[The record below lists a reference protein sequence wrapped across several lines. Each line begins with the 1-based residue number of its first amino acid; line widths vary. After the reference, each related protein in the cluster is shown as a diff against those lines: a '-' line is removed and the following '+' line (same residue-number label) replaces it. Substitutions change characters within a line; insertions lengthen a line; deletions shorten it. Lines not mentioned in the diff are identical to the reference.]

1 MLMVRKIVLSLA
13 AVLSVVGMA
22 LAQNKQVSGTVTD
35 ASGAPVPGATVVVDG
50 TTIGTSTDAQ
60 GNYTLAAP
68 ADGVLSV
75 SFIGYTEQK
84 VAINGKTLVN
94 VVLAESAHA
103 MEDVIVTAYGEA
115 KREAFTGSAVQV
127 KTEEIVKSQHT
138 NAIDALNGKVPGLQ
152 ITNVTG
158 QPGSSSP
165 TVRIRGISSIEAG
178 VSPLIIVDG
187 MSFAGSM
194 NDINPADIES
204 MSVLKD
210 AAAAALYGS
219 RGANGVILIT
229 TKRAQGRDA
238 IVSVDVK
245 VGVNQRAQQDY
256 DFISDPGEYY
266 EMHYKGLYN
275 YYRQVGGLSDY
286 QAHVRANSTML
297 DPSAG
302 NGSLGYNVYTVPEG
316 QDLIG
321 RNGKLNPNATLGRLV
336 NYKGEDFLVTP
347 DNWIDEVYMQG
358 VRQEYNV
365 NVAAGNERSSFYGSF
380 GYLNNEGIV
389 EATGYQRYT
398 ARLRADYQAKKWLK
412 VGGNASYTYSESK
425 VSSEDGSGGSTGN
438 IFAYTSQIAPI
449 YPFYTR
455 DGKGNIRRDEYGN
468 VIYDHGT
475 STQAGT
481 NAGLNRAFLSNA
493 NPYSALLLDKN
504 SSTSNL
510 ASFNGFADVLLPLG
524 FKFSFNGGVSVSQS
538 ESISTANP
546 LYGQYAVNGGSIG
559 RGQSVYW
566 SYTLQQLLTWNY
578 TFGDNHHVDVLLG
591 HENNYDMGR
600 SLSGYKN
607 GLYSVDSS
615 ELSQGLKVTS
625 ASSSFS
631 EYNNEGY
638 LFRGQYDFD
647 NRFFFSASYRR
658 DASSR
663 FHPDHR
669 WGNFWSISG
678 AWILSREDWF
688 TASWIDELKVKASYG
703 SQGNDQISNFL
714 YMDRYSISNDGTDK
728 WAVSFAAKGNENI
741 TWETN
746 GNMNVGL
753 EFSFWQGRLAGSVEY
768 FNRITTDMLSWY
780 SVPVSMG
787 YSGFYK
793 NVGDMSNQGLEL
805 ALNADIVR
813 TKNVNWNINLN
824 LTTVKNKILDLDY
837 DNVTDQFYD
846 LEGNAYTGYRDG
858 SNIYAIG
865 HAIYTKNYRAYAGV
879 DEKTGK
885 ALYWTRR
892 EYVDKNTGE
901 LAFELEKTDKYSSA
915 DYFVFDTS
923 MPDLYGGFGTSL
935 NAYGFDLSVNFV
947 YQLGG
952 KVYDGDYAASMASR
966 SVNLVNIGTAIHK
979 DMYNAWTPENPNSEY
994 PRFVYGD
1001 DYTASSSNRFLE
1013 DASYLSLQNVNVG
1026 YTFPRKWMS
1035 KLGVSKLRLYVA
1047 AENIWYW
1054 SARKGLDPRQSITGG
1069 ASSAYYS
1076 PIRTIS
1082 GGVNLTF

>member
-35 ASGAPVPGATVVVDG
+35 TEGAPILGAAVVVEG

-60 GNYTLAAP
+60 GQYTLNAP
-68 ADGVLSV
+68 ADGVLTV
-75 SFIGYTEQK
+75 SFIGYSDKQ
-84 VAINGKTLVN
+84 VAINGKT
-94 VVLAESAHA
+94 VVDIVLEESAQA
-103 MEDVIVTAYGEA
+103 LEDVIVTAYGEA
-115 KREAFTGSAVQV
+115 KREAFSGSAVMV

-152 ITNVTG
+152 IVNVTG
-158 QPGSSSP
+158 QPGGASP
-165 TVRIRGISSIEAG
+165 TVIIRGISSIEAG
-178 VSPLIIVDG
+178 TSPLIIVDG

-229 TKRAQGRDA
+229 TKRAKGRDA
-238 IVSVDVK
+238 IINVDIK

-256 DFISDPGEYY
+256 DYITDPGEYY

-275 YYRQVGGLSDY
+275 YYTMVSGMTPY
-286 QAHVRANSTML
+286 EAHVRANKTML

-302 NGSLGYNVYTVPEG
+302 NGSLGYKVYTVPEG

-321 RNGKLNPNATLGRLV
+321 RNGKLNPEATLGRLI
-336 NYKGEDFLVTP
+336 NYKGEDYWVTP
-347 DNWIDEVYMQG
+347 DNWIDEVYMNG
-358 VRQEYNV
+358 IRQEYNV

-380 GYLNNEGIV
+380 GYLNNDGIV
-389 EATGYQRYT
+389 ENTGYERYT
-398 ARLRADYQAKKWLK
+398 ARLRADYMAKKWLK
-412 VGGNASYTYSESK
+412 VGGNASYTHSESK
-425 VSSEDGSGGSTGN
+425 TSSGDGASGSTSN

-455 DGKGNIRRDEYGN
+455 DGKGNIRRDSYGN

-475 STQAGT
+475 ATMAGS

-493 NPYSALLLDKN
+493 NPYSALMLDKN
-504 SSTSNL
+504 NSSSNL
-510 ASFNGFADVLLPLG
+510 ASFNGFADLLLPLG

-538 ESISTANP
+538 EAISTANP
-546 LYGQYAVNGGSIG
+546 LYGQYAVSGGSIG
-559 RGQSVYW
+559 RSQSMYW
-566 SYTLQQLLTWNY
+566 SYTLQQILTWNY
-578 TFGDNHHVDVLLG
+578 TFNDVHHVDIMLG

-615 ELSQGLKVTS
+615 ERTQGLKVSST
-625 ASSSFS
+625 SSSFS

-638 LFRGQYDFD
+638 LFRGQYDYD
-647 NRFFFSASYRR
+647 NRFFFSASFRR

-669 WGNFWSISG
+669 WGNFWSVSG
-678 AWILSREDWF
+678 AWLINKENWF
-688 TASWIDELKVKASYG
+688 NATWVDELKIKASYG
-703 SQGNDQISNFL
+703 SQGNDQIDDFL
-714 YMDRYSISNDGTDK
+714 YMDRYSIANDGTDK
-728 WAVSFAAKGNENI
+728 WSVAFASKGHEEL

-746 GNMNVGL
+746 ANMNAGV
-753 EFSFWQGRLAGSVEY
+753 EFSFWQGRLAGSLEY

-780 SVPVSMG
+780 SVPSSMG
-787 YSGFYK
+787 YSGFWK
-793 NVGDMSNQGLEL
+793 NVGDMANQGVEL
-805 ALNADIVR
+805 ALNANIIR

-824 LTTVKNKILDLDY
+824 ATYVKNKILDLDY
-837 DNVTDQFYD
+837 DNVKDQLFD

-858 SNIYAIG
+858 SNMYAIG
-865 HAIYTKNYRAYAGV
+865 HSIYTKNYRAFAGV
-879 DEKTGK
+879 DQQTGK
-885 ALYWTRR
+885 ALYWKRN
-892 EYVDKNTGE
+892 EFVDKATGQPT
-901 LAFELEKTDKYSSA
+901 FELEKTADYSEA
-915 DYFVFDTS
+915 DYFIFDTS
-923 MPDLYGGFGTSL
+923 LPDLYGGFGTSL
-935 NAYGFDLSVNFV
+935 EAYGFDLSVNFV

-952 KVYDGDYAASMASR
+952 KVYDGDYAGSMASR
-966 SVNLVNIGTAIHK
+966 GVNLVNVGTSIHK
-979 DMYNAWTPENPNSEY
+979 DMYKAWTPENPNNEY
-994 PRFVYGD
+994 PRFVYSD
-1001 DYTASSSNRFLE
+1001 NYTSASSDRFLE
-1013 DASYLSLQNVNVG
+1013 SASYLSLQNVNVG

-1035 KLGVSKLRLYVA
+1035 KIGVSKLRIYVA

-1054 SARKGLDPRQSITGG
+1054 SARKGLDPRQSFTGG
-1069 ASSAYYS
+1069 ASAAYYS

>member
-35 ASGAPVPGATVVVDG
+35 TKGSPVPGATVVVDG

-60 GNYTLAAP
+60 GKYTLVAP
-68 ADGVLSV
+68 VDGVLSV
-75 SFIGYTEQK
+75 SFIGYDEQK
-84 VAINGKTLVN
+84 VAINGKTV
-94 VVLAESAHA
+94 VDIVLAEAAHA
-103 MEDVIVTAYGEA
+103 MDDVIVTAYGEA
-115 KREAFTGSAVQV
+115 KREAFSGSAVMV
-127 KTEEIVKSQHT
+127 KSEEIVKTQHT

-152 ITNVTG
+152 IVNATG
-158 QPGSSSP
+158 QPGSASP
-165 TVRIRGISSIEAG
+165 TVIIRGISSIEAG
-178 VSPLIIVDG
+178 KTPLIIVDG
-187 MSFAGSM
+187 MSFAGSI

-229 TKRAQGRDA
+229 TKRAKGRDA
-238 IVSVDVK
+238 IVTVDIK

-256 DFISDPGEYY
+256 DYITNPGEYY
-266 EMHYKGLYN
+266 EMHYKMLNN
-275 YYRQVGGLSDY
+275 YYTQVVGLSPYDAY
-286 QAHVRANSTML
+286 VKANATMV
-297 DPSAG
+297 DPSAA

-316 QDLIG
+316 QTLIG
-321 RNGKLNPNATLGRLV
+321 RNGKLNPEATLGRLI
-336 NYKGEDFLVTP
+336 NHNGEDFWVTP

-380 GYLNNEGIV
+380 GYLNNDGIV
-389 EATGYQRYT
+389 QNTGFQRYT

-412 VGGNASYTYSESK
+412 VGGNASYTHSESMT
-425 VSSEDGSGGSTGN
+425 SSEDGSGGSSGN
-438 IFAYTSQIAPI
+438 IFAYTSSIAPI

-455 DGKGNIRRDEYGN
+455 NAKGEIRRDSYGN

-475 STQAGT
+475 ATQAGS
-481 NAGLNRAFLSNA
+481 NAGLNRAFLANA

-504 SSTSNL
+504 NSSSNL

-538 ESISTANP
+538 EAISTANP
-546 LYGQYAVNGGSIG
+546 LYGQYAVSGGSIG
-559 RGQSVYW
+559 RQQSMYW
-566 SYTLQQLLTWNY
+566 SYTLQQILTWNY
-578 TFGDNHHVDVLLG
+578 TFADVHNVDIMLG

-600 SLSGYKN
+600 SLTGYKN

-615 ELSQGLKVTS
+615 ELSQGLKVSS
-625 ASSSFS
+625 ASSSFA

-638 LFRGQYDFD
+638 LFRGQYDYD
-647 NRFFFSASYRR
+647 NRFFFSASFRR

-669 WGNFWSISG
+669 WGNFWSVSG
-678 AWILSREDWF
+678 AWLINKENWF
-688 TASWIDELKVKASYG
+688 NATWVDELKIKASYG
-703 SQGNDQISNFL
+703 SQGNDQISDFL
-714 YMDRYSISNDGTDK
+714 YMDRYSIANDGTDK
-728 WAVSFAAKGNENI
+728 WSVAFSSKGNEDL

-746 GNMNVGL
+746 GNMNAGV

-780 SVPVSMG
+780 SVPSSMG
-787 YSGFYK
+787 YSGFWK
-793 NVGDMSNQGLEL
+793 NVGDMANQGVEV
-805 ALNADIVR
+805 ALNGNIIR
-813 TKNVNWNINLN
+813 KKNVNWNVNLN
-824 LTTVKNKILDLDY
+824 LTYVKNKILDLDY
-837 DNVTDQFYD
+837 DNVKEQYYD

-858 SNIYAIG
+858 SNMYAIG
-865 HAIYTKNYRAYAGV
+865 HSIYTKNYRAFAGV
-879 DEKTGK
+879 DPDTGK
-885 ALYWTRR
+885 SLFWKRR
-892 EYVDKNTGE
+892 VFVDKETGKE
-901 LAFELEKTDKYSSA
+901 SFELVTTDKASEG
-915 DYFVFDTS
+915 DYFIFDTS
-923 MPDLYGGFGTSL
+923 LPDLYGGFGTSID
-935 NAYGFDLSVNFV
+935 AYGFDLSVNFV
-947 YQLGG
+947 YQIGG
-952 KVYDGDYAASMASR
+952 KVYDSDYASSMASPSAQ
-966 SVNLVNIGTAIHK
+966 SVGRAIHK
-979 DMYNAWTPENPNSEY
+979 DMYNAWTPENNTSNY

-1001 DYTASSSNRFLE
+1001 EYTAASSDRFLMS
-1013 DASYLSLQNVNVG
+1013 ASYLSLQNVNFG
-1026 YTFPRKWMS
+1026 YTFPSKWMS
-1035 KLGVSKLRLYVA
+1035 KIGVSRLRLYVA

-1054 SARKGLDPRQSITGG
+1054 SARKGLDPRQSFTGG

>member
-13 AVLSVVGMA
+13 AILSVVGMA
-22 LAQNKQVSGTVTD
+22 MAQNKQVSGTVTD
-35 ASGAPVPGATVVVDG
+35 TKGAPVIGATVVVDG
-50 TTIGTSTDAQ
+50 TTIGTSTDAE
-60 GNYTLAAP
+60 GKYTLDAP
-68 ADGVLSV
+68 VDGVLAV
-75 SFIGYTEQK
+75 SSIGYSEQK

-94 VVLAESAHA
+94 IVLAEAAHA
-103 MEDVIVTAYGEA
+103 MDDVIVTAYGEA
-115 KREAFTGSAVQV
+115 KREAFTGSAVQI
-127 KTEEIVKSQHT
+127 KSEEIVKSQHT

-152 ITNVTG
+152 LVNATG
-158 QPGSSSP
+158 QPGSTS
-165 TVRIRGISSIEAG
+165 TIVIRGISSIEAG
-178 VSPLIIVDG
+178 TSPLIIIDG
-187 MSFAGSM
+187 MSFAGSI

-229 TKRAQGRDA
+229 TKRAKGRDA
-238 IVSVDVK
+238 IVSVDMK

-256 DFISDPGEYY
+256 DYITDPGEYY

-275 YYRQVGGLSDY
+275 YYSQVAGLSSY
-286 QAHVRANSTML
+286 EAHARANATML
-297 DPSAG
+297 NPSAG
-302 NGSLGYNVYTVPEG
+302 SGSLGYNVYTLPEG

-321 RNGKLNPNATLGRLV
+321 RNGKLNPQATLGRLI
-336 NYKGEDFLVTP
+336 NFKGEDYWVTP
-347 DNWIDEVYMQG
+347 DNWIDEVYMNG
-358 VRQEYNV
+358 IRQEYNV
-365 NVAAGNERSSFYGSF
+365 NVAAGNERGSFYGSF
-380 GYLNNEGIV
+380 GYLNNDGIV
-389 EATGYQRYT
+389 ENTGYERYT

-412 VGGNASYTYSESK
+412 VGGNASYTHSASK
-425 VSSEDGSGGSTGN
+425 SSAGDGSSGSTEN

-455 DGKGNIRRDEYGN
+455 DGEGNIRRDSYGN

-475 STQAGT
+475 STMAGS

-493 NPYSALLLDKN
+493 NPYSALMLDKN

-538 ESISTANP
+538 EGISTANP
-546 LYGQYAVNGGSIG
+546 LYGQYAVSGGSIG
-559 RGQSVYW
+559 RSQSMYW
-566 SYTLQQLLTWNY
+566 SYTLQQILTWNY
-578 TFGDNHHVDVLLG
+578 TFNDVHNVDVMLG

-600 SLSGYKN
+600 SLSGNKN

-615 ELSQGLKVTS
+615 ELSQGLKVSST
-625 ASSSFS
+625 SSSFA

-647 NRFFFSASYRR
+647 NRLFFSASYRR

-669 WGNFWSISG
+669 WGNFWSVSA
-678 AWILSREDWF
+678 AWLISRENWF
-688 TASWIDELKVKASYG
+688 NAPWVDELKIKASYG
-703 SQGNDQISNFL
+703 SQGNDKISDFL
-714 YMDRYSISNDGTDK
+714 YMDRYSIANDGTDK
-728 WAVSFAAKGNENI
+728 WSVAFASKGNENL

-746 GNMNVGL
+746 GNMNAGV

-780 SVPVSMG
+780 SVPSSMG
-787 YSGFYK
+787 YSGFWK
-793 NVGDMSNQGLEL
+793 NVGDMSNQGIEV
-805 ALNADIVR
+805 ALNANIVR
-813 TKNVNWNINLN
+813 QKNFNWNVNLNI
-824 LTTVKNKILDLDY
+824 TSVKNKILDLDY
-837 DNVTDQFYD
+837 DNVKDQYYD

-858 SNIYAIG
+858 SNMYAIG
-865 HAIYTKNYRAYAGV
+865 HSIYTKNYRAFAGV
-879 DEKTGK
+879 DQQTGK
-885 ALYWTRR
+885 ALYYKRN
-892 EYVDKNTGE
+892 EFVDKATGKPG
-901 LAFELEKTDKYSSA
+901 FTLETTDDYSEA
-915 DYFVFDTS
+915 DYFIFDTS
-923 MPDLYGGFGTSL
+923 LPDLYGGFGTSID
-935 NAYGFDLSVNFV
+935 AFGFDLSVNFV

-952 KVYDGDYAASMASR
+952 KVYDGDYAGSMASR
-966 SVNLVNIGTAIHK
+966 SADLINVGTAIHK
-979 DMYNAWTPENPNSEY
+979 DMYNAWTPENKNNEY

-1001 DYTASSSNRFLE
+1001 SYTASSSDRFIE
-1013 DASYLSLQNVNVG
+1013 SASYLSLQNINFG

-1035 KLGVSKLRLYVA
+1035 KIGVSKLRLYVA

-1054 SARKGLDPRQSITGG
+1054 SARKGLDPRQSFTGG

-1082 GGVNLTF
+1082 GGINLTF

>member
-35 ASGAPVPGATVVVDG
+35 TKGAPVIGATVVVEG

-60 GNYTLAAP
+60 GQYTLNAP
-68 ADGVLSV
+68 ADGVLTV
-75 SFIGYTEQK
+75 SSIGYSDQQ
-84 VAINGKTLVN
+84 VAINGKTVVD
-94 VVLAESAHA
+94 VVLAEAAHA
-103 MEDVIVTAYGEA
+103 LDDVIVTAYGEA

-152 ITNVTG
+152 IVNVTG
-158 QPGSSSP
+158 QPGGASP
-165 TVRIRGISSIEAG
+165 TVIIRGISSIEAG
-178 VSPLIIVDG
+178 TSPLIIVDG

-229 TKRAQGRDA
+229 TKRAKGRDA
-238 IVSVDVK
+238 IVNVDIK
-245 VGVNQRAQQDY
+245 IGVNQRAQQDY
-256 DFISDPGEYY
+256 DFITDPGEYY
-266 EMHYKGLYN
+266 EMYYKMLNN
-275 YYRQVGGLSDY
+275 YYTQVVDMSPYD
-286 QAHVRANSTML
+286 AHVKANQTMV
-297 DPSAG
+297 DPKAA
-302 NGSLGYNVYTVPEG
+302 NGSLGYNVYTLPEG

-321 RNGKLNPNATLGRLV
+321 RNGKLNPEATLGRLV
-336 NYKGEDFLVTP
+336 NHNGEDYWVTP

-380 GYLNNEGIV
+380 GYLNNAGIV
-389 EATGYQRYT
+389 QATGYERYT
-398 ARLRADYQAKKWLK
+398 ARLRADYNAKKWLK
-412 VGGNASYTYSESK
+412 VGGNASYTHSK
-425 VSSEDGSGGSTGN
+425 SMTSSEDGSSSSSGN

-449 YPFYTR
+449 YPLYVR
-455 DGKGNIRRDEYGN
+455 DGKGNIRRDSYGN
-468 VIYDHGT
+468 IVYDHGT
-475 STQAGT
+475 ATMAGS

-493 NPYSALLLDKN
+493 NPMAALLLDKN
-504 SSTSNL
+504 NSTSNL

-538 ESISTANP
+538 EAISTSNP

-559 RGQSVYW
+559 RQQTMYW

-578 TFGDNHHVDVLLG
+578 TFNDVHNVDVMLG

-600 SLSGYKN
+600 SLVGYKN

-615 ELSQGLKVTS
+615 ELSQGLKVSS

-638 LFRGQYDFD
+638 LFRGQYDYD
-647 NRFFFSASYRR
+647 SRLFFSASYRR

-669 WGNFWSISG
+669 WGNFWS
-678 AWILSREDWF
+678 LSAGWLINKESWF
-688 TASWIDELKVKASYG
+688 NATWVDELKLKASYG
-703 SQGNDQISNFL
+703 SQGNDKISDFL
-714 YMDRYSISNDGTDK
+714 YMDRYSIANDGTDK
-728 WAVSFAAKGNENI
+728 WSVAFSSKGNEEI

-746 GNMNVGL
+746 ANMNAGV
-753 EFSFWQGRLAGSVEY
+753 EFSFWQGRLAGSLEY

-780 SVPVSMG
+780 SVPSSMG
-787 YSGFYK
+787 YSGFWK
-793 NVGDMSNQGLEL
+793 NVGDMSNQGVEL
-805 ALNADIVR
+805 ALNANVVR

-824 LTTVKNKILDLDY
+824 ATYVKNKILDLEY
-837 DNVTDQFYD
+837 DNVKEQYYD

-858 SNIYAIG
+858 SNMYAIG
-865 HAIYTKNYRAYAGV
+865 HSIYTKNYRAYAGV
-879 DEKTGK
+879 DPKTGK
-885 ALYWTRR
+885 ALFYKRR
-892 EYVDKNTGE
+892 EFVDKNTGE
-901 LAFELEKTDKYSSA
+901 KSFVLETTDKASEG
-915 DYFVFDTS
+915 DYFIFDTS
-923 MPDLYGGFGTSL
+923 LPDLYGGFGTSL
-935 NAYGFDLSVNFV
+935 DAYGFDLSVNFV

-952 KVYDGDYAASMASR
+952 KVYDGDYAGSMASPNAQSAGR
-966 SVNLVNIGTAIHK
+966 AIHK
-979 DMYNAWTPENPNSEY
+979 DMYNAWTAENPSTEY

-1001 DYTASSSNRFLE
+1001 EYTAAASDRFLMS
-1013 DASYLSLQNVNVG
+1013 ASYLSLQNINFG

-1035 KLGVSKLRLYVA
+1035 KIGVSKLRLYVA
-1047 AENIWYW
+1047 CENVWYW
-1054 SARKGLDPRQSITGG
+1054 SARKGLDPRQSFTGD
-1069 ASSAYYS
+1069 AYAAYYS

>member
-13 AVLSVVGMA
+13 AILSVVGMA
-22 LAQNKQVSGTVTD
+22 MAQNKQVSGTVTD
-35 ASGAPVPGATVVVDG
+35 SKGAPVIGATVVVDG
-50 TTIGTSTDAQ
+50 TTIGTSTDAE
-60 GNYTLAAP
+60 GKYTLDAP
-68 ADGVLSV
+68 VDGTLAV
-75 SFIGYTEQK
+75 SSIGYSEQK

-94 VVLAESAHA
+94 VVLAEAAHA
-103 MEDVIVTAYGEA
+103 LDDVIVTAYGEA

-127 KTEEIVKSQHT
+127 KAEDIVKSQHT

-152 ITNVTG
+152 LVNATG
-158 QPGSSSP
+158 QPGSTS
-165 TVRIRGISSIEAG
+165 TIVIRGISSIEAG
-178 VSPLIIVDG
+178 TSPLIIIDG
-187 MSFAGSM
+187 MSFAGSI

-229 TKRAQGRDA
+229 TKRAKGRDA
-238 IVSVDVK
+238 IVSVDMK

-256 DFISDPGEYY
+256 DYITDPGEYY

-275 YYRQVGGLSDY
+275 YYTQVAGMAPY
-286 QAHVRANSTML
+286 EAHTRANRTML

-302 NGSLGYNVYTVPEG
+302 NGSLGYNVYTLPEG

-321 RNGKLNPNATLGRLV
+321 RNGKLNPQATLGRLI
-336 NYKGEDFLVTP
+336 NFKGEDYWVTP
-347 DNWIDEVYMQG
+347 DNWIDEVYMNG
-358 VRQEYNV
+358 IRQEYNV
-365 NVAAGNERSSFYGSF
+365 NIAAGNERGSFYGSF
-380 GYLNNEGIV
+380 GYLNNDGIV
-389 EATGYQRYT
+389 ENTGYERYT

-412 VGGNASYTYSESK
+412 VGGNASYTHSESK
-425 VSSEDGSGGSTGN
+425 TSSGDGSSGSTEN

-455 DGKGNIRRDEYGN
+455 DGEGNIRRDSYGN
-468 VIYDHGT
+468 IIYDHGT
-475 STQAGT
+475 STMAGS

-493 NPYSALLLDKN
+493 NPYSALMLDKN

-510 ASFNGFADVLLPLG
+510 ASFNGFADVILPLG

-538 ESISTANP
+538 EGISTANP
-546 LYGQYAVNGGSIG
+546 LYGQYAVSGGSIG
-559 RGQSVYW
+559 RSQSMYW

-578 TFGDNHHVDVLLG
+578 TFNDVHHVDVMLG

-615 ELSQGLKVTS
+615 ELSQGLKVSST
-625 ASSSFS
+625 SSSFA

-647 NRFFFSASYRR
+647 NRLFFSASFRR

-669 WGNFWSISG
+669 WGNFWSLSA
-678 AWILSREDWF
+678 AWLLSRESWF
-688 TASWIDELKVKASYG
+688 NAPWVDELKVKASYG
-703 SQGNDQISNFL
+703 SQGNDQISDFL
-714 YMDRYSISNDGTDK
+714 YMDRYSIANDGTDK
-728 WAVSFAAKGNENI
+728 WSVAFASKGNEEL

-746 GNMNVGL
+746 ANMNAGV
-753 EFSFWQGRLAGSVEY
+753 EFSFWQGRLAGSLEY

-780 SVPVSMG
+780 SVPSSMG
-787 YSGFYK
+787 YSGFWK
-793 NVGDMSNQGLEL
+793 NVGDMSNQGVEL
-805 ALNADIVR
+805 ALNANIIR
-813 TKNVNWNINLN
+813 KKNFNWNLN
-824 LTTVKNKILDLDY
+824 LNVTYVKNKILDLDY
-837 DNVTDQFYD
+837 DNVKDQYYD

-858 SNIYAIG
+858 SNMYAIG
-865 HAIYTKNYRAYAGV
+865 HSIYTKNYRAFAGV
-879 DEKTGK
+879 DQQTGK
-885 ALYWTRR
+885 ALYYKRN
-892 EYVDKNTGE
+892 EYVDKATGQPG
-901 LAFELEKTDKYSSA
+901 FTLETTDDYSEA
-915 DYFVFDTS
+915 DYFIFDTS
-923 MPDLYGGFGTSL
+923 LPDLYGGFGTSFDL
-935 NAYGFDLSVNFV
+935 YGFDLSVNFV

-952 KVYDGDYAASMASR
+952 KVYDGDYASGMASR
-966 SVNLVNIGTAIHK
+966 GVNLVNVGTSIHK
-979 DMYNAWTPENPNSEY
+979 DMYNAWTPENKNNEY

-1001 DYTASSSNRFLE
+1001 NYTSASSDRFLE
-1013 DASYLSLQNVNVG
+1013 SASYLSLQNINFG

-1035 KLGVSKLRLYVA
+1035 KIGVSKLRLYVA

-1054 SARKGLDPRQSITGG
+1054 SARKGLDPRQSFTGG

-1082 GGVNLTF
+1082 GGINLTF